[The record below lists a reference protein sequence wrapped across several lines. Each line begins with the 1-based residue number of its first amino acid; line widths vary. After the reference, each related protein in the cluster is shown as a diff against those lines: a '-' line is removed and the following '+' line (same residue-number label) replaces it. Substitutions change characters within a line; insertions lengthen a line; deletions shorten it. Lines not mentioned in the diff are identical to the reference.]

1 MGRAKFS
8 VCPCLFCLFLL
19 QVDRAYK
26 LINNLYCPCTFIP
39 PIPFSGRRYSFYLF
53 SDIYFVYKRI
63 EYFRRQFGNFSISLY
78 QPYKLIQVLFRLF
91 FRLQTFLQPFC
102 LFFQF
107 LLFRLIILA
116 QNRKPLV
123 RNFAGQIVLIQPL
136 YNPVY
141 LCDPRFRFSLL
152 RFGCLLFS
160 VRFSLRFAVIRFHE
174 FLLSFRYTGTNAV
187 QIVQH
192 DFVRLLL

>member
-78 QPYKLIQVLFRLF
+78 QPYKLIHDGNIPTDECVSAFCNGF
-91 FRLQTFLQPFC
+91 FY
-102 LFFQF
+102 
-107 LLFRLIILA
+107 A
-116 QNRKPLV
+116 
-123 RNFAGQIVLIQPL
+123 
-136 YNPVY
+136 
-141 LCDPRFRFSLL
+141 
-152 RFGCLLFS
+152 
-160 VRFSLRFAVIRFHE
+160 
-174 FLLSFRYTGTNAV
+174 
-187 QIVQH
+187 
-192 DFVRLLL
+192 